1 MGVCRVAA
9 RLGAEVKVR
18 CWCMEHVH
26 GAMVRDSAQS
36 AGRGGSVH
44 ADHGYQHVSHFSEW
58 TDTLPPQRGQG
69 NALSACCLCFYQ
81 NMIWPLPASGF
92 SFLCVGVRVYNKKLP
107 PAEKPESEG
116 LFGSFLRLRVFHVC
130 FSFSQ
135 QFRLS
140 RLLSCVLNKAA

>member
-1 MGVCRVAA
+1 MGPWS
-9 RLGAEVKVR
+9 EIQPKVLDAVGQYVQT
-18 CWCMEHVH
+18 MGISMFHI
-26 GAMVRDSAQS
+26 
-36 AGRGGSVH
+36 
-44 ADHGYQHVSHFSEW
+44 FSEW

-69 NALSACCLCFYQ
+69 NAFSACRLCFYQ
-81 NMIWPLPASGF
+81 NMIWPLPTSGF